1 MTPRYRT
8 AFFAPSGFAT
18 ATPTVS
24 RQAVGA
30 ASETKRQA
38 ETGAASRTRTETRR
52 SLPSNHE
59 AA

>member
-18 ATPTVS
+18 AMPAAS
-24 RQAVGA
+24 HPAVGA
-30 ASETKRQA
+30 TAEAKRQA
-38 ETGAASRTRTETRR
+38 ETSAATRARAESRRT
-52 SLPSNHE
+52 LPANHE